1 MNEQQHTAA
10 TSRNFPGALGE
21 ALRRLDDEPVNS
33 TLKGMPQ
40 TSLKLGEI
48 GDQGWSVLRG
58 DVPLP
63 AMVLRGEALEHN
75 IALMQSYCDR
85 HGAWLAPHGKTP
97 MAPQLWAK
105 QLQAGAWAISVAN
118 ASQLQVARAFGIKRA
133 LVANQVVGEY
143 DIRYLGEQ
151 LRDAPEVE
159 LYVLVDSLAG
169 VERLEAGLR
178 KVEPGRP
185 LPVLLE
191 FGPEGGR
198 CGVRD
203 LAALGQL
210 AGAVL
215 EAEPVLN
222 LAGVEG
228 YEGLFLKPEGVV
240 DIEAVDGFLAS
251 LAEAVRMVR
260 ARVPEREPFIAS
272 AGGSMY
278 FDRVVEFLGREALP
292 EAQLVLRSG
301 AYVAH
306 DSDWF
311 EVNSPM
317 GASSLHPVAGERLRP
332 ALEIWSEVLSL
343 PEPGVAILGMGKRDF
358 SFDVK
363 LPVPQFLVRGEG
375 QPEMLGEGYEV
386 FNTSDQHAFLR
397 VPPGAEVSV
406 GDRIGCGISHPCTA
420 FDKWR
425 LLFVV
430 DDERNITGAVRT
442 FF

>member
-1 MNEQQHTAA
+1 MDEQHKAA
-10 TSRNFPGALGE
+10 ASSREFPEALGE
-21 ALRRLDDEPVNS
+21 ALRRLDDEPVDS

-48 GDQGWSVLRG
+48 GDQGWNVLKG

-63 AMVLRGEALEHN
+63 AMVLKGEALEHN

-85 HGAWLAPHGKTP
+85 QGAWLAPHGKTP
-97 MAPQLWAK
+97 MAPQFWAM

-118 ASQLQVARAFGIKRA
+118 AFQLQVARTFGVERI
-133 LVANQVVGEY
+133 LVANEVVGDY

-151 LRDAPEVE
+151 LRDGPDVE
-159 LYVLVDSLAG
+159 LYVLVDSLEG
-169 VERLEAGLR
+169 VKRLEAGLR
-178 KVEPGRP
+178 RVEPGRS
-185 LPVLLE
+185 LQVLLE

-203 LAALGQL
+203 LSALGQL
-210 AGAVL
+210 AEAVL
-215 EAEPVLN
+215 EAEPVLY

-240 DIEAVDGFLAS
+240 DIEAVDGYLAS

-317 GASSLHPVAGERLRP
+317 GASSLHPVGDERLRP

-343 PEPGVAILGMGKRDF
+343 PEPGVAILGMGKRDI

-363 LPVPQFLVRGEG
+363 LPVPLYVVRSGREV
-375 QPEMLGEGYEV
+375 ETLGEGYEV
-386 FNTSDQHAFLR
+386 FKTSDQHAFLR
-397 VPPGAEVSV
+397 LPPGAELSV